1 MSLLLNQVKIFLE
14 SAARGESKGISPKLI
29 EEFKEACGNSLEKQ
43 FNQPNTKRIRMS
55 ALGKPL
61 CQQQLDIN
69 SDEEEQV
76 DYTLLMKFL
85 MGDLLEALAIAIMK
99 SAGVNIESEQEPVEL
114 TFSKDGKNFDIVN
127 GTYDVKIDGKVYD
140 IKTASPAAFNTKFGS
155 FGGYSKIKSDDPFGY
170 VVQGYLYAE
179 AAGYPFGGWI
189 AINKA
194 TGEWSVCET
203 PELTDR
209 DRQDA
214 LDLAKS
220 NLYTILDKKPFKKC
234 FKETPEVVRKRGQS
248 ITTGNKLLPK
258 NCSYCGY
265 REHCWPKS
273 SYERKPS
280 IREDSKAHAWYA
292 KYVTSDL

>member
-14 SAARGESKGISPKLI
+14 SAARGKSKGISPELI
-29 EEFKEACGNSLEKQ
+29 HEFKESCGQALEKQ
-43 FNQPNTKRIRMS
+43 FNQENVKRIRMS
-55 ALGKPL
+55 ALGRPL
-61 CQQQLDIN
+61 CQQQMDIN
-69 SDEEEQV
+69 SDAEEEV

-99 SAGVNIESEQEPVEL
+99 SAGVNIESEQESVNIK
-114 TFSKDGKNFDIVN
+114 FSKDGKKFDKVT

-140 IKTASPAAFNTKFGS
+140 IKTASPAAFNTKFSS
-155 FGGYSKIKSDDPFGY
+155 FGGYTKIKEDDPFGY
-170 VVQGYLYAE
+170 IMQGYLYSE
-179 AAGYPFGGWI
+179 ASGSPFGGWI

-203 PELTDR
+203 PDITDK
-209 DRQDA
+209 DKQEA

-220 NLYTILDKKPFKKC
+220 NLYKLLDKKPFKKC
-234 FKETPEVVRKRGQS
+234 FKDTVEVVKKQGQQ

-265 REHCWPKS
+265 RKHCWPKS

-280 IREDSKAHAWYA
+280 IREDSKAHAWYSD
-292 KYVTSDL
+292 YITSDL